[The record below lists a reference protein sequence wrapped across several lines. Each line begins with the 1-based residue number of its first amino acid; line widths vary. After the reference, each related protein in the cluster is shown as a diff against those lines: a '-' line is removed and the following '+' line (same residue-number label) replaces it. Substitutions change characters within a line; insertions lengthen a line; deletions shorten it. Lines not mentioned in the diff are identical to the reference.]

1 MSSEVIKSDAA
12 VETFSAD
19 FASFQEAMS
28 ANIGSGAI
36 TAFDLPRIK
45 VPSGGGTLW
54 QLQTLEGERAEPTIE
69 GIIVFSRDTRA
80 YWATSADDPSAGNN
94 PPDCSSTDGLIGI
107 GDPGG
112 HCVPTKECK
121 KGCPLAEFKSD
132 RKGGAGQACK
142 AVRQLFFLRPGSMM
156 PELIGLPPTSLK
168 AARRYMM
175 TLTVN
180 GLPHFCVVTRIGLE
194 RQKNPAGKAY
204 AVAKFEKLRTC
215 TMDEVT
221 NARQFRDLV
230 ASMVGTMGADVDTAT
245 QED

>member
-12 VETFSAD
+12 VETFNAD

-28 ANIGSGAI
+28 ANIGSGSI

-69 GIIVFSRDTRA
+69 GIIVFARDTRA
-80 YWATSADDPSAGNN
+80 YWATSADDPAAGNN

-107 GDPGG
+107 GTPGG

-121 KGCPLAEFKSD
+121 KGCPLAAFKSD
-132 RKGGAGQACK
+132 PKGGAGQACK

-180 GLPHFCVVTRIGLE
+180 GIPHFCAITRIGLE
-194 RQKNPAGKAY
+194 KQKNPAGKTY
-204 AVAKFEKLRTC
+204 AVAKFDKVRLC
-215 TMDEVT
+215 TNDEIA
-221 NARQFRDLV
+221 NARQFRDMI
-230 ASMVGTMGADVDTAT
+230 AAMVGGMGADVDTAQ
-245 QED
+245 QEE